1 MMSAS
6 GSSMTSGCGSG
17 GEGDSEST
25 GVSIE
30 DYARCIQF
38 RQLRGSVCS
47 HNHET
52 RFKNK
57 CTRFKLNI
65 AVVCSTKISGPSAES
80 WKPVDRMLETKRFSW
95 VMWGTEGYYRNS

>member
-30 DYARCIQF
+30 DCTLYPIQATAGIRLF
-38 RQLRGSVCS
+38 AQSRDPFL
-47 HNHET
+47 
-52 RFKNK
+52 NK

-65 AVVCSTKISGPSAES
+65 AVVCSTKFSGPSAES